1 MALKARITKAIYDAL
16 NDTLKAEYK
25 EDGDD
30 FVLDVTAVG
39 GYALE
44 NIEGLRNTLSKLKAE
59 NAASKKILKEFEVD
73 GEVADPAQVHDL
85 LKKFKEMGN
94 LTPEQLAETKVK
106 SALDQQQ
113 AQFNKQIKAKDDTVT
128 SMRSHLEK
136 VLIDQAATAVLA
148 SKGGNIKLLLPHV
161 KSALKVIE
169 ENGEFGVKVI
179 GADGNPRVSV
189 ARGQTS
195 DMTLEQLVEELAGSE
210 DFSMAFTSQSKPG
223 GGTPPSKPGSV
234 NGGAVKKVAASDLG
248 NFSLED
254 IAAGKVTVAG

>member
-1 MALKARITKAIYDAL
+1 MALKARITKAIYDSL

-44 NIEGLRNTLSKLKAE
+44 NIDGLRTTLSKLKADV
-59 NAASKKILKEFEVD
+59 ASSKKALKDFEID
-73 GEVADPAQVHDL
+73 GELIEPARVHDL
-85 LKKFKEMGN
+85 MKKFKDMGN
-94 LTPEQLAETKVK
+94 LSPDELAAAKVK

-113 AQFNKQIKAKDDTVT
+113 EQFNKQVAKRDGELT

-136 VLIDQAATAVLA
+136 VLVDQAATAILA

-161 KSALKVIE
+161 KAALKVVE
-169 ENGEFGVKVI
+169 ENDSFGVKVI

-189 ARGQTS
+189 SRGVTS
-195 DMTLEQLVEELAGSE
+195 DMTLEQLVDELATSE
-210 DFSMAFTSQSKPG
+210 DFSMAFTSQAKPG
-223 GGTPPSKPGSV
+223 GGTPSAKPTPGS
-234 NGGAVKKVAASDLG
+234 NGAVRKVGAGQLNDY
-248 NFSLED
+248 SLED
-254 IAAGKVTVAG
+254 IAAGKVTLAG